1 MKSYFFSILFI
12 SLGWY
17 LSAQAPP
24 FNVYLEPLA
33 IDKLGGLQSFAF
45 GQHDG
50 KWLILGGRLD
60 GLHRRQPFATFDLAG
75 HNNQLIVVDPVARQK
90 WSAPLT
96 TLPVPLQE
104 QLSATNM
111 QFHQEGKFL
120 YLVGGYG
127 YSGTAADHITYPRL
141 IAVDVPAVIDAV
153 VNRTPLA
160 AFFRQITEPQFAVTG
175 GRLLKIYD
183 TYYLVGGQKFEGRY
197 NPMGSTH
204 GPGFVQQ
211 YTNQIRKFKIQDNGT
226 NLAVTYFPSLTDAQH
241 LHRRDYNVVPQ
252 LMPNGQ
258 EGATA
263 FSGVFQTTVD
273 LPYLNCVNIDSSG
286 YAVNNTFAQ
295 YYNHYHCAFL
305 PLYSEKTRAMH
316 TVFFGGIAQ
325 FYDSLGILVQDNN
338 VPFVKTIA
346 RVTRNADGVMAEYKM
361 PVEMPA
367 LLGAGAEFIPL
378 EGISAYR
385 NGVLKLDD
393 LAATDTS
400 LVGYIY
406 GGIASTAPNVFWIN
420 TGTESVASSQIYKVS
435 VVKNGTSAT
444 HHALNTQST
453 GTLKMQVFPNPN
465 NGIFSVKFQLAEAG
479 QVRLSIV
486 ELSGKII
493 SQETIKNLLPGEQL
507 LKRQINP
514 LAVGQAYLVTL
525 EADGQKATIKT
536 VVQE

>member
-1 MKSYFFSILFI
+1 MKSHFFSILFV

-17 LSAQAPP
+17 LSAQTAP

-75 HNNQLIVVDPVARQK
+75 HNNQLIVVDPVSRQK

-96 TLPVPLQE
+96 TLPMPLQE
-104 QLSATNM
+104 QLSSTNM

-127 YSGTAADHITYPRL
+127 YSSTAADHTTHPRL

-153 VNRTPLA
+153 VSRTSLTG
-160 AFFRQITEPQFAVTG
+160 FFRQITDPQFAVTG

-197 NPMGSTH
+197 NPMGPTH

-226 NLAVTYFPSLTDAQH
+226 NLTVTHFPALTDAQN

-252 LMPNGQ
+252 LMPNGE

-263 FSGVFQTTVD
+263 FSGVFQATVD

-286 YAVNNTFAQ
+286 YTVNNAFTQ
-295 YYNHYHCAFL
+295 YYNHYHSAFL
-305 PLYSEKTRAMH
+305 PLYSEKNRAMH
-316 TVFFGGIAQ
+316 TIFFGGIAQ

-338 VPFVKTIA
+338 VPFVKTIS

-367 LLGAGAEFIPL
+367 LLGAGAEFIPS
-378 EGISAYR
+378 EGVSVYQ

-393 LAATDTS
+393 LATSDTS

-420 TGTESVASSQIYKVS
+420 TGTESTASSQIYKVS
-435 VVKNGTSAT
+435 IVKSATSAVHT
-444 HHALNTQST
+444 LNPQST

-465 NGIFSVKFQLAEAG
+465 NGIFSVKFQLAETGTA
-479 QVRLSIV
+479 RLSIV
-486 ELSGKII
+486 DLSGKII
-493 SQETIKNLLPGEQL
+493 SQETIPNLLPGEHL
-507 LKRQINP
+507 LKRQINA

-525 EADGQKATIKT
+525 EADGQKVTVKA